1 MNDDPTRAARASDD
15 VTAAAAPTGAAAGA
29 APAPGTHDGAHD
41 DGGHDDGVHDDG
53 AHEDGA
59 AAHAADA
66 LRRLRRRVGLPPG
79 FNVAGAVRHTV
90 WRNVFHLLGGFRV
103 VGAAPYEAMV
113 VVANHQSHADTPALI
128 AAFPAPYKP
137 VVVAAGDYWFD
148 APWKARMLELA
159 IGAVPVQRHGGG
171 GYESLLDGA
180 TQVLGSGSSLL
191 VFPEGTRSTDGTLGR
206 FRSGAL
212 RIAQEFDVP
221 ILPVAVVGTRDLL
234 AKKGR
239 LTPGPVEV
247 RVGHPVDP
255 HALTDMAPLVAQIEG
270 MLAAGPPVPS
280 RSRTWRVLR
289 GVMSGPGGM
298 VGAVAWGFA
307 EAVSLPVT
315 SEMYLVLV
323 AAAHPRRVV
332 PAAACLAVGSV
343 AGVLVTR
350 ALTAR
355 GERPPAPLTTPAM
368 RVRAAQDLAV
378 SGAAG
383 VWRQALNG
391 VPVKVYAAEA
401 GAARVPAGPL
411 AVHALGARGARAL
424 AVGAVVGAAAGAAA
438 PVLRRFYGPYLAAA
452 GVTFGVGLAAVVRRW
467 SR

>member
-1 MNDDPTRAARASDD
+1 MSEDRPA
-15 VTAAAAPTGAAAGA
+15 TGSVEGHAVEGHADED
-29 APAPGTHDGAHD
+29 HAHD
-41 DGGHDDGVHDDG
+41 P
-53 AHEDGA
+53 A
-59 AAHAADA
+59 AA

-79 FNVAGAVRHTV
+79 FNLAGAVRHV
-90 WRNVFHLLGGFRV
+90 AWRNTFHLIGGFRV
-103 VGAAPYEAMV
+103 VGSAPYEAMV

-148 APWKARMLELA
+148 DPWKARLLKLA
-159 IGAVPVQRHGGG
+159 IGAVPVRRHGGG
-171 GYESLLDGA
+171 GYESLIEGA
-180 TQVLGSGSSLL
+180 TEVLGSGSSLL
-191 VFPEGTRSTDGTLGR
+191 VFPEGTRSTDGQLGR

-221 ILPVAVVGTRDLL
+221 ILPVAVVGTRELL

-247 RVGHPVDP
+247 RVGHPLDP
-255 HALTDMAPLVAQIEG
+255 HELTDMAPLVAQIEG

-289 GVMSGPGGM
+289 NVMSGPAGM

-323 AAAHPRRVV
+323 AASHPRRVV

-343 AGVLVTR
+343 AGILVTR

-355 GERPPAPLTTPAM
+355 GEQPPAPLTTRAM
-368 RVRAAQDLAV
+368 RERAAADLA
-378 SGAAG
+378 AAG
-383 VWRQALNG
+383 ARGIWRQALNG
-391 VPVKVYAAEA
+391 IPVKVYAAAA
-401 GAARVPAGPL
+401 GDARVPAGPL
-411 AVHALGARGARAL
+411 AAHALGARGVRSL
-424 AVGAVVGAAAGAAA
+424 AVGAAVGAAAGAGA
-438 PVLRRFYGPYLAAA
+438 PLLRRFYGPYLAVA
-452 GVTFGVGLAAVVRRW
+452 GATFAVGLGLVVRRW

>member
-1 MNDDPTRAARASDD
+1 MSARTGG
-15 VTAAAAPTGAAAGA
+15 TAP
-29 APAPGTHDGAHD
+29 D
-41 DGGHDDGVHDDG
+41 
-53 AHEDGA
+53 DGA
-59 AAHAADA
+59 AAAGVPDDVAPASGTPDEHHLSDTV
-66 LRRLRRRVGLPPG
+66 RRLRRRVGLPPG
-79 FNVAGAVRHTV
+79 FNLAGAVRHTF
-90 WRNVFHLLGGFRV
+90 WRNVFHLVGGFRV
-103 VGAAPYEAMV
+103 VGSAPYEAMV
-113 VVANHQSHADTPALI
+113 VVANHSSHADTPALV

-137 VVVAAGDYWFD
+137 VVVAAADYWFD
-148 APWKARMLELA
+148 NRWKAAVLKLA
-159 IGAVPVQRHGGG
+159 IGGVPVRRHGGG
-171 GYESLLDGA
+171 GYESLIEGA

-191 VFPEGTRSTDGTLGR
+191 VFPEGTRSTDGRLGE

-221 ILPVAVVGTRDLL
+221 ILPVAVVGTRELL

-247 RVGHPVDP
+247 RVGYPVDP
-255 HALTDMAPLVAQIEG
+255 HGLTDMGPLVAQIEG
-270 MLAAGPPVPS
+270 LLAAGPPVPS

-289 GVMSGPGGM
+289 GAMDGPAGM

-355 GERPPAPLTTPAM
+355 GARPPAPLTTRAM
-368 RVRAAQDLAV
+368 RARAAQDLATA
-378 SGAAG
+378 GARG
-383 VWRQALNG
+383 IWRQALNG

-401 GAARVPAGPL
+401 GAAGVPAVPL
-411 AVHALGARGARAL
+411 AVHALGARGARSL
-424 AVGAVVGAAAGAAA
+424 AVGAVVGGAAGAAA
-438 PVLRRFYGPYLAAA
+438 PLLRRFYGPYLAAA
-452 GVTFGVGLAAVVRRW
+452 GVTFAVGLGLVVRRW
-467 SR
+467 RR

>member
-1 MNDDPTRAARASDD
+1 MSADDRT
-15 VTAAAAPTGAAAGA
+15 TAADDAASSPAADAPGAAD
-29 APAPGTHDGAHD
+29 APPAHGHH
-41 DGGHDDGVHDDG
+41 GGHAGDVL
-53 AHEDGA
+53 A
-59 AAHAADA
+59 ASGDA

-79 FNVAGAVRHTV
+79 FNLAGAVRHTV
-90 WRNVFHLLGGFRV
+90 WRNVFHLVGGFRV
-103 VGAAPYEAMV
+103 VGSAPYEAMV
-113 VVANHQSHADTPALI
+113 VVANHSSHADTPALI

-137 VVVAAGDYWFD
+137 VVVAADDYWFD
-148 APWKARMLELA
+148 NPWKARALRLA
-159 IGAVPVQRHGGG
+159 IGAVPVRRQGGG

-191 VFPEGTRSTDGTLGR
+191 VFPEGTRSTDGRLGR

-221 ILPVAVVGTRDLL
+221 ILPVAVVGTHELL

-255 HALTDMAPLVAQIEG
+255 HGLTDMAPLVAQIEG

-289 GVMSGPGGM
+289 GVMSGPAGM

-323 AAAHPRRVV
+323 AASHPRRVV

-368 RVRAAQDLAV
+368 RARAAADLAV
-378 SGAAG
+378 GARG
-383 VWRQALNG
+383 IWRQALNG

-401 GAARVPAGPL
+401 GAAGVPAVPL
-411 AVHALGARGARAL
+411 AAHALGARGARAL
-424 AVGAVVGAAAGAAA
+424 AVGAVVGAAAGVAA

>member
-1 MNDDPTRAARASDD
+1 MSADEPRT
-15 VTAAAAPTGAAAGA
+15 AGA
-29 APAPGTHDGAHD
+29 DEPRADGPEVTPDAASGAEGHHGHAPAEAF
-41 DGGHDDGVHDDG
+41 
-53 AHEDGA
+53 
-59 AAHAADA
+59 
-66 LRRLRRRVGLPPG
+66 RRLRRRVGLPPG
-79 FNVAGAVRHTV
+79 FNVAGAVRHLV
-90 WRNVFHLLGGFRV
+90 WRNAFHLVGGFRV
-103 VGAAPYEAMV
+103 VGAAPYEPMV
-113 VVANHQSHADTPALI
+113 VVANHSSHADTPALL

-148 APWKARMLELA
+148 AAWKARFLQIA
-159 IGAVPVQRHGGG
+159 IGAVPVRRKGGG
-171 GYESLLDGA
+171 GYESLIEGA
-180 TQVLGSGSSLL
+180 TQVLGSGSSLF
-191 VFPEGTRSTDGTLGR
+191 VFPEGTRSTDGRLGR

-221 ILPVAVVGTRDLL
+221 ILPVAIVGTHELL

-255 HALTDMAPLVAQIEG
+255 HTLTDMKPLVAQIEG

-280 RSRTWRVLR
+280 RSATWRVLR
-289 GVMSGPGGM
+289 GVMSGPGGL
-298 VGAVAWGFA
+298 VGAVVWGFA

-355 GERPPAPLTTPAM
+355 GHRPLAPLTTGAM
-368 RVRAAQDLAV
+368 RERAALDLA
-378 SGAAG
+378 AAG
-383 VWRQALNG
+383 ARGIWRQALNG

-401 GAARVPAGPL
+401 GAAHVPAAPL
-411 AVHALGARGARAL
+411 ALHALGARGARSL
-424 AVGAVVGAAAGAAA
+424 AVGGAVAAASGAAA
-438 PVLRRFYGPYLAAA
+438 PLLRRFYGPYLGIA
-452 GVTFGVGLAAVVRRW
+452 GATFAVGLGLVVRRW

>member
-1 MNDDPTRAARASDD
+1 MSDD
-15 VTAAAAPTGAAAGA
+15 AQ
-29 APAPGTHDGAHD
+29 PGDRHPY
-41 DGGHDDGVHDDG
+41 
-53 AHEDGA
+53 
-59 AAHAADA
+59 AHASAETF
-66 LRRLRRRVGLPPG
+66 LRLRRRVGMPPG
-79 FNVAGAVRHTV
+79 FNLAGAVRHVV
-90 WRNVFHLLGGFRV
+90 WRNVFHLVGGFRV
-103 VGAAPYEAMV
+103 VGSAPYEAMV

-148 APWKARMLELA
+148 DPWKARLLKVA
-159 IGAVPVQRHGGG
+159 IGAVPVRRHGGG
-171 GYESLLDGA
+171 GYESLIEGA

-191 VFPEGTRSTDGTLGR
+191 VFPEGTRSTDGRLGR

-221 ILPVAVVGTRDLL
+221 ILPVAVVGTRELL

-247 RVGHPVDP
+247 RVGHPLNP
-255 HALTDMAPLVAQIEG
+255 HELTDMTPLVAQIEG

-280 RSRTWRVLR
+280 RSRIWRVLR
-289 GVMSGPGGM
+289 NHMSGPAGM
-298 VGAVAWGFA
+298 AGAFGWGFA

-332 PAAACLAVGSV
+332 PAAAFLAAGSV

-350 ALTAR
+350 ALTAH
-355 GERPPAPLTTPAM
+355 GDRPPAPLTTPAM
-368 RVRAAQDLAV
+368 RSRAAADLA
-378 SGAAG
+378 AAG
-383 VWRQALNG
+383 ARGIWRQALNG

-401 GAARVPAGPL
+401 GAAHVPALPL
-411 AVHALGARGARAL
+411 AAHALGARGARSL

-438 PVLRRFYGPYLAAA
+438 PVLRRFYGPYLAVA
-452 GVTFGVGLAAVVRRW
+452 GVTFAVGLGAVVRRW